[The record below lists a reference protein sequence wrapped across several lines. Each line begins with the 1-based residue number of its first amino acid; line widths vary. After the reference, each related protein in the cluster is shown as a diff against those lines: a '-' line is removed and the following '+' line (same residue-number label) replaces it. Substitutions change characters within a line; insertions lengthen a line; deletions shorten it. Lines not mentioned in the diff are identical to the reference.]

1 MQAQRTG
8 KPTAFILKTN
18 GLIVQ
23 WGRLQSDFT
32 NGWWITTNKALVF
45 PIPFSTTN
53 YSITLQGEGV
63 QPNADVYVVEGFL
76 VHSRKQTGCDI
87 SHFTA
92 GAWDDVV
99 LWCNWFAI
107 GI

>member
-1 MQAQRTG
+1 M
-8 KPTAFILKTN
+8 
-18 GLIVQ
+18 IVQ

-32 NGWWITTNKALVF
+32 NGWWINTNKALVF

-63 QPNADVYVVEGFL
+63 QPGANTYVIEGFL
-76 VHSRKQTGCDI
+76 VHSKKQTGCDI
-87 SHFTA
+87 SHVTA